1 MSEKTLREIWLQYA
15 EDNKELLETRVKN
28 DIEKYRKGY
37 CKIKVVDKN
46 NNPVTNKKIKITQT
60 KHAFGHGANIFML
73 DEFDN
78 EEYNKKYRD
87 EFKKYFNIAT
97 VPFYWNTLE
106 TEKGKPRF
114 DKNSEKVYRRPA
126 PELCVEYCNEN
137 GIDPKLH
144 CLVYESFVPEW
155 APKNDMAEME
165 KYYEERIRQIAERYN
180 GCFTEVEVINELFL
194 ECNWGPDKKSVISDR
209 RDILEWAF
217 GLARKYM
224 PNETLVLNEG
234 NELNNLAKDDYRG
247 RYFLLIENAL
257 KSGVSIDKIGVQHHC
272 FCGATDKTEE
282 SYQASIHRGSNM
294 FNPAEILKG
303 LDILAEFGL
312 PLELTEITVPTFGT
326 TEEDEELQADLL
338 DLLYS
343 TCFSHP
349 AVETLVYWN
358 LPDEYAYKVPG
369 WDENKCRGGLFRKD
383 MTPKKSAERLYEM
396 FNKRW
401 HTDIE
406 ATTDENGYIEFRGFY
421 GDYKAE
427 MNGICADFA
436 IEKDNSNRIFIT
448 L

>member
-60 KHAFGHGANIFML
+60 KHAFGHGANMLML
-73 DEFDN
+73 DEFGND
-78 EEYNKKYRD
+78 EYNKKYRE
-87 EFKKYFNIAT
+87 EFKKHFNIGT
-97 VPFYWNTLE
+97 VPFYWSGLE
-106 TEKGKPRF
+106 PEQGKPRF
-114 DKNSEKVYRRPA
+114 DKDSKKVYRRPA
-126 PELCVEYCNEN
+126 PELCVEYCEEN
-137 GIDPKLH
+137 GIKPKLH
-144 CLVYESFVPEW
+144 CLVYDGFLPDW
-155 APKNDMAEME
+155 LPTQDIKKME
-165 KYYEERIRQIAERYN
+165 KHYEERIRQIAERYN
-180 GCFTEVEVINELFL
+180 GRFTEVEVINELL
-194 ECNWGPDKKSVISDR
+194 CEAGWSKDMKSVISEK

-217 GLARKYM
+217 NLARKYM
-224 PNETLVLNEG
+224 PNETLVINEG
-234 NELNNLAKDDYRG
+234 NELNNLAKEDYRG
-247 RYFLLIENAL
+247 RYFLMIDNTL
-257 KSGVSIDKIGVQHHC
+257 KNGTPINKIGVQHHC
-272 FCGATDKTEE
+272 FCGATDTTEE
-282 SYQASIHRGSNM
+282 GYQISIHRGSNM
-294 FNPAEILKG
+294 FDPSEILKG

-312 PLELTEITVPTFGT
+312 PLEITEITVPTFGT

-338 DLLYS
+338 DLLYT

-358 LPDEYAYKVPG
+358 LPDDYAYAKPG

-383 MTPKKSAERLYEM
+383 MTPKKSAQRLYEM